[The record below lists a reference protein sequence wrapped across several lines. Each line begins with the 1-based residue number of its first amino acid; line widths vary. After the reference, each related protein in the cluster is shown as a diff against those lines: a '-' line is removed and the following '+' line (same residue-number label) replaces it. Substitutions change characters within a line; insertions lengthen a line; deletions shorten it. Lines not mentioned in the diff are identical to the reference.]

1 MAAEEKKRMNDVV
14 KEANQENMAHL
25 EEASKRES
33 KALLSGLSQAVNN
46 SVSTKLDVAIKREVK
61 KLGTDIAKQANQT
74 IEKHISQDNQMR
86 TAKCDQ
92 SLRDA
97 ISKLPHSKT
106 SMDQLGQGKQDKI
119 FVSRAIILNHKIGRK
134 ANLLII

>member
-1 MAAEEKKRMNDVV
+1 MNDLV
-14 KEANQENMAHL
+14 KEANKENMAHL

-33 KALLSGLSQAVNN
+33 KVLLSGLSQAMNN
-46 SVSTKLDVAIKREVK
+46 SVSAKLDVAIKREVK
-61 KLGTDIAKQANQT
+61 KLGTDIAKQTNQT
-74 IEKHISQDNQMR
+74 IEKHMSQDNQMR

-106 SMDQLGQGKQDKI
+106 SMDQLGQGKQDNI
-119 FVSRAIILNHKIGRK
+119 FVPRGIVLYHKIKQK
-134 ANLLII
+134 ATLLKI